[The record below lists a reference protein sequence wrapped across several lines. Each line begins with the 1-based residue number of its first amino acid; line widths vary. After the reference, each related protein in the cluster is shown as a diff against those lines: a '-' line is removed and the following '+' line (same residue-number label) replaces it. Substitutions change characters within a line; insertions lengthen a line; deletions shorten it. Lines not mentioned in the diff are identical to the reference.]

1 MIRRRTMLVAAM
13 VLLPVSAVAGC
24 AKESRTMTPQFD
36 EDLDAKFAELR
47 ASGGSAP
54 LRTLT
59 SFDWDAVYCYYEG
72 ATASEVNGDVGA
84 AVLEPGSRLMVSGAL
99 AVFTNGGGVVK
110 ALVIPEL
117 TFTPGRQPA
126 GTTTVVDKGMTLASP
141 N

>member
-1 MIRRRTMLVAAM
+1 MIRRRTMLVVALA
-13 VLLPVSAVAGC
+13 LPVSALAGC

-99 AVFTNGGGVVK
+99 AVFTNGGEVVK

-117 TFTPGRQPA
+117 TFTPGEQPA